1 MSKSEKHN
9 PARQC
14 GWGWWWWGLQR
25 KWNAWGTGR
34 LIPPPLWRQAS
45 IYWCY
50 SLIWFTWLLSRP
62 VLPVGKVSC
71 VWWMLLSEMP
81 RSICDA
87 AAKKR
92 GLSYF
97 KSASHV
103 SSSLQ
108 SDLASLCNNI
118 QREDNCWVHAHGLA
132 LIFKTGHGAA
142 ERGPCHSWQY
152 AGVLLTLRQIWKWS
166 CTVWH
171 ECWGDNYVLIWGIL
185 IQTALF
191 LLGEQLAVIEAHHLV
206 AM

>member
-1 MSKSEKHN
+1 MQGGAEEVECN
-9 PARQC
+9 
-14 GWGWWWWGLQR
+14 
-25 KWNAWGTGR
+25 GTGR
-34 LIPPPLWRQAS
+34 LIPQLWRQAS

-50 SLIWFTWLLSRP
+50 SLIWFTWLLNRP
-62 VLPVGKVSC
+62 VLPVGKVSR

-81 RSICDA
+81 RSICNA
-87 AAKKR
+87 AAKKG

-142 ERGPCHSWQY
+142 ERRPVS
-152 AGVLLTLRQIWKWS
+152 LM
-166 CTVWH
+166 TVCRRITYTKTDL
-171 ECWGDNYVLIWGIL
+171 EMELYCLVRMLEDNYVLIW
-185 IQTALF
+185 AS
-191 LLGEQLAVIEAHHLV
+191 
-206 AM
+206 